1 VTAPATRL
9 LMLLEILQDRP
20 IATGRELA
28 ERLEVDVRTVR
39 RYAVALQELGIPVEG
54 ERGPAGGY
62 RIRPGYKLPPLM
74 LTDEEASAVV
84 LGLLAAQRYGLGA
97 GTAVEGAL
105 AKLRRVLPAALAAQ
119 VSGLEETLGF
129 THAVDAVA
137 APPLGETVLR
147 LADAARRRRRVH
159 VRYTSHGGEESARE
173 LSPFGL
179 VFHAGRW
186 YLAAHDHTRE
196 ALRTF
201 RVDRVGSLRLGGAAD
216 PPPDG
221 VDAVAHVSSS
231 LARVPWTWAVEVLLY
246 GEYAHAREQIP
257 PTLGE
262 LTEQHAGA
270 GVLLRMRVESLDY
283 MAALLARLDVPFT
296 VRSPDELRSAVGAL
310 AERLQASARRR

>member
-1 VTAPATRL
+1 VTAPAARL

-20 IATGRELA
+20 HATGRELA

-39 RYAVALQELGIPVEG
+39 RYAVALQELGIPVQG

-62 RIRPGYKLPPLM
+62 RIKPGYKLPPLM

-97 GTAVEGAL
+97 GATVEGAL

-129 THAVDAVA
+129 THAGDAVA

-147 LADAARRRRRVH
+147 LADAARRGRRVRA
-159 VRYTSHGGEESARE
+159 RYTRHGGGESARE
-173 LSPFGL
+173 LSPYGL

-186 YLAAHDHTRE
+186 YLAAHDHGRD

-201 RVDRVGSLRLGGAAD
+201 RVDRVGSLRLGGAAL
-216 PPPDG
+216 PPPAG
-221 VDAVAHVSSS
+221 FDAVDHVSRS
-231 LARVPWTWAVEVLLY
+231 LARVPWTWDVEVLLDCGY
-246 GEYAHAREQIP
+246 THAREQIP

-262 LTEQHAGA
+262 LDERED

-283 MAALLARLDVPFT
+283 MAALLARLDAPFT
-296 VRSPDELRSAVGAL
+296 VRRPEELRAAVAAL
-310 AERLQASARRR
+310 ADRLHASARRA